1 MNDVL
6 TVAIKPADG
15 SPLPELTA
23 YADTEGLGTRL
34 VELDGWWT
42 LPDTKTRP
50 VEQLSNHGSFP
61 IGTPWRQSQVFE
73 IRVEHEAQTKAQ
85 ASESLARFM
94 ALGAEQPVRVT
105 VEDHDGTTWRDCI
118 VSQAEL
124 IKAHEDCHKWEA
136 VLSCIAADPR
146 RYGPTQERREALSA
160 GGTQYSLAGN
170 GKPSSTDGWYASVG
184 ANSRIAPDGVSNRMV
199 YKSFSGARDK
209 LALFYRVPELTYS
222 VKRVRL
228 FVAGDAGGRVR
239 LSLSWLAD
247 GVLRRVESFQPVA
260 LSGDSAPVLI
270 DVSVQQPA
278 GVNGLTVG
286 VEQYDPSLP
295 SLRSLRAGSL
305 MVGAFTDEEF
315 QDGDSLGWAWLG
327 EPGKSVAAQ
336 LGTRWPLDNTTGT
349 APSTPAIRVYAIKN
363 LDKGF
368 TLSFYGSDD
377 ELVYPGSIKAG
388 SVVELLPGEHA
399 VLIDGRL
406 SPLVAV
412 GTWPVVPPGELV
424 QLSLTANSASDF
436 EATAIWAPAWW

>member
-1 MNDVL
+1 MAKIVID
-6 TVAIKPADG
+6 D
-15 SPLPELTA
+15 
-23 YADTEGLGTRL
+23 
-34 VELDGWWT
+34 VELQLAPVQPGAAAYGIHLCQTHNWHD
-42 LPDTKTRP
+42 PSDAKVSV
-50 VEQLSNHGSFP
+50 VEQQTFHGAFPNQPAWRESVLVSFEGTS
-61 IGTPWRQSQVFE
+61 IGIDRADYQRLRNELAQLGAGKAS
-73 IRVEHEAQTKAQ
+73 IRV
-85 ASESLARFM
+85 
-94 ALGAEQPVRVT
+94 AL
-105 VEDHDGTTWRDCI
+105 EDGEERTWRDGY
-118 VSQAEL
+118 VVAVN
-124 IKAHEDCHKWEA
+124 IKDDHNKNWFSWSIDVRCP
-136 VLSCIAADPR
+136 DPR
-146 RYGPTQERREALSA
+146 RYGPVQERREALSA

-170 GKPSSTDGWYASVG
+170 GEPSSTDGWYASIG
-184 ANSRIAPDGVSNRMV
+184 AGSRIAPDGVSNRMV
-199 YKSFSGARDK
+199 FKSFSGARDK
-209 LALFYRVPELTYS
+209 LALFYRVPELTYP

-228 FVAGDAGGRVR
+228 LVAGDAGGRVR
-239 LSLSWLAD
+239 LSLSWLTD
-247 GVLRRVESFQPVA
+247 GVLRRVEGFKPVT

-270 DVSVQQPA
+270 DATVQQPP

-286 VEQYDPSLP
+286 IEQYDPSLP

-368 TLSFYGSDD
+368 TLSFYGSD
-377 ELVYPGSIKAG
+377 EKLVYPGAIKAG

-436 EATAIWAPAWW
+436 EATSIWAPAWW

>member
-1 MNDVL
+1 MIVEGSVYIGEIELILGPPPVSNDAAKGHHWVRTHSWHGTGGSKAEVIEQTSNSGAFPLGPGWRESVL
-6 TVAIKPADG
+6 VSFEGFSWGRDRADYRR
-15 SPLPELTA
+15 LRNELT
-23 YADTEGLGTRL
+23 
-34 VELDGWWT
+34 
-42 LPDTKTRP
+42 
-50 VEQLSNHGSFP
+50 
-61 IGTPWRQSQVFE
+61 
-73 IRVEHEAQTKAQ
+73 
-85 ASESLARFM
+85 
-94 ALGAEQPVRVT
+94 ALGAEKNTVLVRLVDCD
-105 VEDHDGTTWRDCI
+105 EDTWRDGH
-118 VSQAEL
+118 VV
-124 IKAHEDCHKWEA
+124 A
-136 VLSCIAADPR
+136 VEVADDRGTDRFTWSIDVRCADPR
-146 RYGPTQERREALSA
+146 RYGPVQERREALSA

-184 ANSRIAPDGVSNRMV
+184 ADSRLSPDGVSDRMV
-199 YKSFSGARDK
+199 YKSFASARDK
-209 LALFYRVPELTYS
+209 LALFYRVSELTYP

-228 FVAGDAGGRVR
+228 FVAGDAGGKVR

-247 GVLRRVESFQPVA
+247 GVLRRVEGFQPVA

-270 DVSVQQPA
+270 DATVSQPA

-327 EPGKSVAAQ
+327 EPNKSVAAQ

-368 TLSFYGSDD
+368 TLSFYGSD
-377 ELVYPGSIKAG
+377 EKLVYPGSIKAG

-436 EATAIWAPAWW
+436 EATSIWAPAWW